1 MKKRP
6 RRFVLYLLLRTLMFL
21 VRLLPRRPA
30 LTLGRVLGALAYY
43 VVPRQRKRTLA
54 NLRSVFA
61 GEKSEC
67 EIKSLARKVFENL
80 AMTSVDVILFTRLN
94 QNTLREWLNYDDEFA
109 RVNRLLDEG
118 KGILM
123 ITGHV
128 GNWELVAAAFGVMG
142 YHGAVV
148 GRRIYYEKYDSVI
161 VNLREQVRVRTVYR
175 DDSPKEILSV
185 LRANQILGILADQD
199 VDSVEGIFVEFF
211 GRPAYTPTAPV
222 KIALAAET
230 PIVPV
235 FVIREGWQYR
245 LVLEEPIR
253 PRVTGLKEEAIREYT
268 QKWSV
273 VVERHIREHPEQWVW
288 MHDRWKTMS
297 QKEVPAI
304 PFEQEIPSY
313 GGG

>member
-30 LTLGRVLGALAYY
+30 LALGRVLGALAYY

-118 KGILM
+118 K
-123 ITGHV
+123 
-128 GNWELVAAAFGVMG
+128 
-142 YHGAVV
+142 
-148 GRRIYYEKYDSVI
+148 R
-161 VNLREQVRVRTVYR
+161 
-175 DDSPKEILSV
+175 
-185 LRANQILGILADQD
+185 
-199 VDSVEGIFVEFF
+199 
-211 GRPAYTPTAPV
+211 
-222 KIALAAET
+222 
-230 PIVPV
+230 
-235 FVIREGWQYR
+235 
-245 LVLEEPIR
+245 
-253 PRVTGLKEEAIREYT
+253 
-268 QKWSV
+268 
-273 VVERHIREHPEQWVW
+273 
-288 MHDRWKTMS
+288 
-297 QKEVPAI
+297 
-304 PFEQEIPSY
+304 
-313 GGG
+313 